1 MILQKAIGVHKGPPT
16 QILLQVQGFTMN
28 VAIFI
33 TKEMT
38 LCILLSI
45 GHLYPVD
52 ILAGNPEVIQEAAEA
67 YYEKLLQQASSSPEF
82 FSIPGG
88 EKVKLEDS
96 CVCFLPVYREDPK
109 FKILV
114 LIDPQAKERVL
125 AIYLN
130 QSWWPIEDIVKTAD
144 SSREGLI
151 QVQTS
156 GERIVLFVL
165 NSIIFGMLERSS
177 ANDTF
182 FVSHSAKESAKI
194 FWRNGDAVAF
204 YTVKMK
210 GSLCDVNTSQCYL
223 LPVLDTVFVR
233 RKYRRCGLGMKILH
247 DFCQSF
253 VTEDALGISCP
264 ISADMYQVCQKF
276 LQTYPEE
283 QDRLWEVEA
292 PGDWSQ
298 RVNIWL
304 KIQLEPALSEKNTV
318 RQTASEEEG
327 GCHVERAQDDEP
339 RRLDAGQMNE
349 GGECIPNIRK
359 VPQEARDDKDNT
371 AGEARTLH
379 LQVPKEEDFSQGTAD
394 TQRSKGSRKRAS
406 TMGLLEDKTTKHLR
420 MMP

>member
-1 MILQKAIGVHKGPPT
+1 MEAEETGR
-16 QILLQVQGFTMN
+16 
-28 VAIFI
+28 AAA
-33 TKEMT
+33 
-38 LCILLSI
+38 

-52 ILAGNPEVIQEAAEA
+52 ILADNPEVIQEAAEA
-67 YYEKLLQQASSSPEF
+67 YYEKLLQRSSSSPEF

-109 FKILV
+109 YKILV
-114 LIDPQAKERVL
+114 LTDPQAKERVL

-144 SSREGLI
+144 SSREGLM

-204 YTVKMK
+204 YTVKIK

-264 ISADMYQVCQKF
+264 ISADMYQVCHRF
-276 LQTYPEE
+276 LQTHPEE

-298 RVNIWL
+298 RVSIWL

-318 RQTASEEEG
+318 CQTASEEEG
-327 GCHVERAQDDEP
+327 GCHIERAQDDEP
-339 RRLDAGQMNE
+339 RCLDAGQMNE
-349 GGECIPNIRK
+349 GGECIPDIRK
-359 VPQEARDDKDNT
+359 VPPGARDNKDNPT
-371 AGEARTLH
+371 GEARTLH
-379 LQVPKEEDFSQGTAD
+379 LQVPKEEDFSQSTAD
-394 TQRSKGSRKRAS
+394 TQQCKGFRKRTS
-406 TMGLLEDKTTKHLR
+406 TMGLPEDKTTKHLR
-420 MMP
+420 MLP

>member
-1 MILQKAIGVHKGPPT
+1 MILQKAIWVHKGPST
-16 QILLQVQGFTMN
+16 QSLLRVQGFTMYL
-28 VAIFI
+28 ATFI

-38 LCILLSI
+38 LCIILSI

-52 ILAGNPEVIQEAAEA
+52 FLAGNPEVLQEASEA
-67 YYEKLLQQASSSPEF
+67 YYEKLLQQTSSTPEF

-96 CVCFLPVYREDPK
+96 SVCFLPVYREDPK
-109 FKILV
+109 YKILV
-114 LIDPQAKERVL
+114 LRDPQDNKTVL

-151 QVQTS
+151 Q
-156 GERIVLFVL
+156 EC
-165 NSIIFGMLERSS
+165 
-177 ANDTF
+177 
-182 FVSHSAKESAKI
+182 AKI

-223 LPVLDTVFVR
+223 LPVLDTAFVR
-233 RKYRRCGLGMKILH
+233 RKFRRCGLGMKILH

-264 ISADMYQVCQKF
+264 ISADMYRVCQKF
-276 LQTYPEE
+276 LQTHPEE
-283 QDRLWEVEA
+283 QERLWEVEA

-298 RVNIWL
+298 RVSVWL
-304 KIQLEPALSEKNTV
+304 KIQLEPALSEKNRV
-318 RQTASEEEG
+318 PQTASEEEG
-327 GCHVERAQDDEP
+327 GCHEERPQGAEL
-339 RRLDAGQMNE
+339 RHLDAGQMDE

-359 VPQEARDDKDNT
+359 VAQEAKDNKDNT
-371 AGEARTLH
+371 AGEAGTLH
-379 LQVPKEEDFSQGTAD
+379 LQIPREEDFSQDAAD
-394 TQRSKGSRKRAS
+394 MQQCKGSRKRAS
-406 TMGLLEDKTTKHLR
+406 TVGLLEEKGAKHLR
-420 MMP
+420 MLP

>member
-1 MILQKAIGVHKGPPT
+1 MEAEETGR
-16 QILLQVQGFTMN
+16 
-28 VAIFI
+28 AAA
-33 TKEMT
+33 
-38 LCILLSI
+38 

-88 EKVKLEDS
+88 EK
-96 CVCFLPVYREDPK
+96 
-109 FKILV
+109 
-114 LIDPQAKERVL
+114 
-125 AIYLN
+125 
-130 QSWWPIEDIVKTAD
+130 
-144 SSREGLI
+144 
-151 QVQTS
+151 VQTS

-327 GCHVERAQDDEP
+327 GCHIERAQDDEP

>member
-1 MILQKAIGVHKGPPT
+1 MEAEETGR
-16 QILLQVQGFTMN
+16 
-28 VAIFI
+28 AAA
-33 TKEMT
+33 
-38 LCILLSI
+38 

-210 GSLCDVNTSQCYL
+210 
-223 LPVLDTVFVR
+223 
-233 RKYRRCGLGMKILH
+233 
-247 DFCQSF
+247 
-253 VTEDALGISCP
+253 
-264 ISADMYQVCQKF
+264 VCQKF

-327 GCHVERAQDDEP
+327 GCHIERAQDDEP

>member
-1 MILQKAIGVHKGPPT
+1 MILQKAIWVHKGPST
-16 QILLQVQGFTMN
+16 QSLLRVQGFTMYL
-28 VAIFI
+28 ATFI

-38 LCILLSI
+38 LCIILSI

-52 ILAGNPEVIQEAAEA
+52 FLAGNPEVLQEASEA
-67 YYEKLLQQASSSPEF
+67 YYEKLLQQTSSTPEF

-96 CVCFLPVYREDPK
+96 SVCFLPVYREDPK
-109 FKILV
+109 YKILV
-114 LIDPQAKERVL
+114 LRDPQDNKTVL

-151 QVQTS
+151 QVQTF

-165 NSIIFGMLERSS
+165 NCIIFGMLERSS

-182 FVSHSAKESAKI
+182 FVSHSAKECAKI

-223 LPVLDTVFVR
+223 LPVLDTAFVR
-233 RKYRRCGLGMKILH
+233 RKFRRCGLGMKILH

-264 ISADMYQVCQKF
+264 ISADMYR
-276 LQTYPEE
+276 EN
-283 QDRLWEVEA
+283 
-292 PGDWSQ
+292 
-298 RVNIWL
+298 RV
-304 KIQLEPALSEKNTV
+304 P
-318 RQTASEEEG
+318 QTASEEEG
-327 GCHVERAQDDEP
+327 GCHEERPQGAEL
-339 RRLDAGQMNE
+339 RHLDAGQMDE

-359 VPQEARDDKDNT
+359 VAQEAKDNKDNT
-371 AGEARTLH
+371 AGEAGTLH
-379 LQVPKEEDFSQGTAD
+379 LQIPREEDFSQDAAD
-394 TQRSKGSRKRAS
+394 MQQCKGSRKRAS
-406 TMGLLEDKTTKHLR
+406 TVGLLEEKGAKHLR
-420 MMP
+420 MLP

>member
-264 ISADMYQVCQKF
+264 ISADMYQECVWNTDKTKISHESYTFTSATSVVSVSSSCF
-276 LQTYPEE
+276 RISSLTPFA
-283 QDRLWEVEA
+283 RNSCR
-292 PGDWSQ
+292 PIQ
-298 RVNIWL
+298 RSRIDCGRW
-304 KIQLEPALSEKNTV
+304 K
-318 RQTASEEEG
+318 
-327 GCHVERAQDDEP
+327 H
-339 RRLDAGQMNE
+339 
-349 GGECIPNIRK
+349 
-359 VPQEARDDKDNT
+359 
-371 AGEARTLH
+371 
-379 LQVPKEEDFSQGTAD
+379 QGT
-394 TQRSKGSRKRAS
+394 GAS
-406 TMGLLEDKTTKHLR
+406 VLISG
-420 MMP
+420 

>member
-1 MILQKAIGVHKGPPT
+1 MEAEETGR
-16 QILLQVQGFTMN
+16 
-28 VAIFI
+28 AAA
-33 TKEMT
+33 
-38 LCILLSI
+38 

-52 ILAGNPEVIQEAAEA
+52 ILADNPEVIQEAAEA
-67 YYEKLLQQASSSPEF
+67 YYEKLFQRASSSPEF

-109 FKILV
+109 YKILV
-114 LIDPQAKERVL
+114 LKDPQAKERVL

-182 FVSHSAKESAKI
+182 FVCHSAKESAKI

-204 YTVKMK
+204 YTVKIK
-210 GSLCDVNTSQCYL
+210 
-223 LPVLDTVFVR
+223 
-233 RKYRRCGLGMKILH
+233 
-247 DFCQSF
+247 
-253 VTEDALGISCP
+253 
-264 ISADMYQVCQKF
+264 VCQKF
-276 LQTYPEE
+276 LQTHPEE

-298 RVNIWL
+298 RVSIWL

-318 RQTASEEEG
+318 CQTASEEEG
-327 GCHVERAQDDEP
+327 GCHVDRAQDDEP
-339 RRLDAGQMNE
+339 RCLDAGQMNE
-349 GGECIPNIRK
+349 GGECIPDVRK
-359 VPQEARDDKDNT
+359 VPQEARDNKDNPT
-371 AGEARTLH
+371 GEARTLY

-394 TQRSKGSRKRAS
+394 MQQCKGSRKRTS
-406 TMGLLEDKTTKHLR
+406 TMGLPEDKTTKHLR

>member
-1 MILQKAIGVHKGPPT
+1 MEAEETGR
-16 QILLQVQGFTMN
+16 
-28 VAIFI
+28 AAA
-33 TKEMT
+33 
-38 LCILLSI
+38 

-52 ILAGNPEVIQEAAEA
+52 ILASNPEVIQEAAEA

-82 FSIPGG
+82 FSIPGE

-96 CVCFLPVYREDPK
+96 CMCFLPVYREDPK
-109 FKILV
+109 YKILV
-114 LIDPQAKERVL
+114 LTDPQDKERVL

-151 QVQTS
+151 Q
-156 GERIVLFVL
+156 
-165 NSIIFGMLERSS
+165 
-177 ANDTF
+177 
-182 FVSHSAKESAKI
+182 ESAKI
-194 FWRNGDAVAF
+194 FWRKGDAVAF

-210 GSLCDVNTSQCYL
+210 GSLCDVNSCQCYL

-253 VTEDALGISCP
+253 GTEDALGISFP

-276 LQTYPEE
+276 LQTHPEE

-298 RVNIWL
+298 RVSIWL
-304 KIQLEPALSEKNTV
+304 KIQLETALSEKNTV
-318 RQTASEEEG
+318 SQTASEEEG
-327 GCHVERAQDDEP
+327 GCHIEGAQDDEP
-339 RRLDAGQMNE
+339 ICLDAGPMNE
-349 GGECIPNIRK
+349 GGECIPDIRK
-359 VPQEARDDKDNT
+359 VAQEARDDKGNT

-379 LQVPKEEDFSQGTAD
+379 LQIPKEEDFSQGTAD
-394 TQRSKGSRKRAS
+394 TQQCKGSRKRAR
-406 TMGLLEDKTTKHLR
+406 TMGLLEDKTAKYLR

>member
-1 MILQKAIGVHKGPPT
+1 MEAEETGR
-16 QILLQVQGFTMN
+16 
-28 VAIFI
+28 AAA
-33 TKEMT
+33 
-38 LCILLSI
+38 

-52 ILAGNPEVIQEAAEA
+52 FLAGNPEVLQEASEA
-67 YYEKLLQQASSSPEF
+67 YYEKLLQQTSSTPEF

-96 CVCFLPVYREDPK
+96 SVCFLPVYREDPK
-109 FKILV
+109 YKILV
-114 LIDPQAKERVL
+114 LRDPQDNKTVL

-151 QVQTS
+151 QVQTF

-165 NSIIFGMLERSS
+165 NCIIFGMLERSS

-182 FVSHSAKESAKI
+182 FVSHSAKECAKI

-223 LPVLDTVFVR
+223 LPVLDTAFVR
-233 RKYRRCGLGMKILH
+233 RKFRRCGLGMKILH

-264 ISADMYQVCQKF
+264 ISADMYRVCQKF
-276 LQTYPEE
+276 LQTHPEE
-283 QDRLWEVEA
+283 QERLWEVEA

-298 RVNIWL
+298 RVSVWL
-304 KIQLEPALSEKNTV
+304 KIQLEPALSEKNRV
-318 RQTASEEEG
+318 PQTASEEEG
-327 GCHVERAQDDEP
+327 GCHEERPQGAEL
-339 RRLDAGQMNE
+339 RHLDAGQMDE

-359 VPQEARDDKDNT
+359 VAQEAKDNKDNT
-371 AGEARTLH
+371 AGEAGTLH
-379 LQVPKEEDFSQGTAD
+379 LQIPREEDFSQDAAD
-394 TQRSKGSRKRAS
+394 MQQCKGSRKRAS
-406 TMGLLEDKTTKHLR
+406 TVGLLEEKGAKHLR
-420 MMP
+420 MLP

>member
-1 MILQKAIGVHKGPPT
+1 
-16 QILLQVQGFTMN
+16 
-28 VAIFI
+28 
-33 TKEMT
+33 MT
-38 LCILLSI
+38 LCIILSI

-52 ILAGNPEVIQEAAEA
+52 ILADNPEVIQEAAEA
-67 YYEKLLQQASSSPEF
+67 YYEKLLQRSSSSPEF

-109 FKILV
+109 YKILV
-114 LIDPQAKERVL
+114 LTDPQAKERVL

-144 SSREGLI
+144 SSREGLM

-204 YTVKMK
+204 YTVKIK

-264 ISADMYQVCQKF
+264 ISADMYQVCHRF
-276 LQTYPEE
+276 LQTHPEE

-298 RVNIWL
+298 RVSIWL
-304 KIQLEPALSEKNTV
+304 KIQLEPALSESDYLNFTGKSYASLMMTKCCFLSLAAHGESAKQVVQHDVFLPDSEMTGTSQLSRWVVVCRKSTV
-318 RQTASEEEG
+318 R
-327 GCHVERAQDDEP
+327 
-339 RRLDAGQMNE
+339 
-349 GGECIPNIRK
+349 
-359 VPQEARDDKDNT
+359 PQS
-371 AGEARTLH
+371 GYL
-379 LQVPKEEDFSQGTAD
+379 S
-394 TQRSKGSRKRAS
+394 SS
-406 TMGLLEDKTTKHLR
+406 M
-420 MMP
+420 

>member
-1 MILQKAIGVHKGPPT
+1 MEAEETGR
-16 QILLQVQGFTMN
+16 
-28 VAIFI
+28 AAA
-33 TKEMT
+33 
-38 LCILLSI
+38 

-52 ILAGNPEVIQEAAEA
+52 ILASNPEVIQEAAEA

-82 FSIPGG
+82 FSIPGE

-96 CVCFLPVYREDPK
+96 CMCFLPVYREDPK
-109 FKILV
+109 YKILV
-114 LIDPQAKERVL
+114 LTDPQDKERVL

-151 QVQTS
+151 QVQTF

-165 NSIIFGMLERSS
+165 NYIIFGMLERSS

-182 FVSHSAKESAKI
+182 FVSHSAQESAKI
-194 FWRNGDAVAF
+194 FWRKGDAVAF

-210 GSLCDVNTSQCYL
+210 GSLCDVNSCQCYL

-253 VTEDALGISCP
+253 GTEDALGISFP
-264 ISADMYQVCQKF
+264 ISADMYQ
-276 LQTYPEE
+276 E
-283 QDRLWEVEA
+283 
-292 PGDWSQ
+292 
-298 RVNIWL
+298 
-304 KIQLEPALSEKNTV
+304 NTV
-318 RQTASEEEG
+318 SQTASEEEG
-327 GCHVERAQDDEP
+327 GCHIEGAQDDEP
-339 RRLDAGQMNE
+339 ICLDAGPMNE
-349 GGECIPNIRK
+349 GGECIPDIRK
-359 VPQEARDDKDNT
+359 VAQEARDDKGNT

-379 LQVPKEEDFSQGTAD
+379 LQIPKEEDFSQGTAD
-394 TQRSKGSRKRAS
+394 TQQCKGSRKRAR
-406 TMGLLEDKTTKHLR
+406 TMGLLEDKTAKYLR

>member
-1 MILQKAIGVHKGPPT
+1 MWVDTIYFPLNQCIHK
-16 QILLQVQGFTMN
+16 
-28 VAIFI
+28 
-33 TKEMT
+33 
-38 LCILLSI
+38 

-67 YYEKLLQQASSSPEF
+67 YYEKLLQRASSSPEF

-96 CVCFLPVYREDPK
+96 CVRFLPVYREDPK
-109 FKILV
+109 YKILV
-114 LIDPQAKERVL
+114 LTDPQAKERVL

-204 YTVKMK
+204 YTVKIK
-210 GSLCDVNTSQCYL
+210 
-223 LPVLDTVFVR
+223 VLDTVFVR

-276 LQTYPEE
+276 LQTHPEE
-283 QDRLWEVEA
+283 QNRLWEVEA

-298 RVNIWL
+298 RVSIWL
-304 KIQLEPALSEKNTV
+304 KIQLELALSEKNTV
-318 RQTASEEEG
+318 HQTASEEEG
-327 GCHVERAQDDEP
+327 GCQVERAQDDDL
-339 RRLDAGQMNE
+339 RHLDAGQMNE
-349 GGECIPNIRK
+349 GGECIPDIRK

-371 AGEARTLH
+371 AGEARSLH

-394 TQRSKGSRKRAS
+394 TQQCKGSRKRAS
-406 TMGLLEDKTTKHLR
+406 TMGLPEDKTTKHLR

>member
-1 MILQKAIGVHKGPPT
+1 MEAEETGR
-16 QILLQVQGFTMN
+16 
-28 VAIFI
+28 AAA
-33 TKEMT
+33 
-38 LCILLSI
+38 

-52 ILAGNPEVIQEAAEA
+52 ILASNPEVIQEAAEA

-82 FSIPGG
+82 FSIPGE

-96 CVCFLPVYREDPK
+96 CMCFLPVYREDPK
-109 FKILV
+109 YKILV
-114 LIDPQAKERVL
+114 LTHPQDKERVL

-151 QVQTS
+151 QVQTF

-165 NSIIFGMLERSS
+165 NYIIFGMLERSS

-182 FVSHSAKESAKI
+182 FVSHSAQESAKI
-194 FWRNGDAVAF
+194 FWRKGDAVAF

-210 GSLCDVNTSQCYL
+210 GSLCDVNSCQCYL

-253 VTEDALGISCP
+253 GTEDALGISFP

-276 LQTYPEE
+276 LQTHPEE

-298 RVNIWL
+298 RVSIWL
-304 KIQLEPALSEKNTV
+304 KIQLETALSEKNTV
-318 RQTASEEEG
+318 SQTASEEEG
-327 GCHVERAQDDEP
+327 GCHIEGAQDDEP
-339 RRLDAGQMNE
+339 ICLDAGPMNE
-349 GGECIPNIRK
+349 GGECIPDIRK
-359 VPQEARDDKDNT
+359 VAQEARDDKGNT

-379 LQVPKEEDFSQGTAD
+379 LQIPKEEDFSQGTAD
-394 TQRSKGSRKRAS
+394 TQQCKGSRKRAR
-406 TMGLLEDKTTKHLR
+406 TMGLLEDKTAKHLR